1 MKSLTSKAV
10 PPDRRLPNQLHGWLA
25 KSALNPTSPSSHLV
39 LAAPKSSLFSALRCK
54 LFILGTSL
62 SLPVHPC
69 SYSLE
74 NKSTGVKER
83 RAGSERRD
91 EVDAQVSLSR
101 IRKQRMSDWL
111 DGETS
116 RGRDRGTGLNKQRSG
131 WWCRK

>member
-1 MKSLTSKAV
+1 M
-10 PPDRRLPNQLHGWLA
+10 
-25 KSALNPTSPSSHLV
+25 
-39 LAAPKSSLFSALRCK
+39 
-54 LFILGTSL
+54 
-62 SLPVHPC
+62 
-69 SYSLE
+69 
-74 NKSTGVKER
+74 GVKER

-91 EVDAQVSLSR
+91 EVDARVSLSR